1 MKLMLSRFTLCCVFL
16 ALAGMAQQ
24 KYSGPKPPKPDLP
37 YLMHADT
44 LVPTETGEAQEQKG
58 KKEEIT
64 YIISGA
70 NSSAKT
76 PLASPIFI
84 LETQQIAA
92 EKLQL
97 YKLDSKNG
105 QRHITLSPKKRQSA
119 QPILIDVK
127 SVAPS
132 LYRIEVEQTLQP
144 GEYVLTPDGTNQVF
158 CFAVF

>member
-1 MKLMLSRFTLCCVFL
+1 MA
-16 ALAGMAQQ
+16 ALAQQ
-24 KYSGPKPPKPDLP
+24 KYSGPRPPKPDLP
-37 YLMHADT
+37 YLVHADN
-44 LVPTETGEAQEQKG
+44 LVPTEAGEAKELKG

-84 LETQQIAA
+84 METQEVAA
-92 EKLQL
+92 DKLQL
-97 YKLDSKNG
+97 YKLESKNG
-105 QRHITLSPKKRQSA
+105 QRQITLAKKKKQSA
-119 QPILIDVK
+119 QPIRINASPLG
-127 SVAPS
+127 PS
-132 LYRIEVEQTLQP
+132 FYRIEVEQTLQP